1 MLILLAASLF
11 FSSLSIARF
20 ALRRHFSQPKKKA
33 AQPHGCAAARTTR
46 RIPDSKGRGLKAPSR
61 IPESGGNANL
71 AHSSGMKKSS
81 EPLSEPSSGR

>member
-46 RIPDSKGRGLKAPSR
+46 RIPESAPSARFLAAYTPPLR
-61 IPESGGNANL
+61 IQ
-71 AHSSGMKKSS
+71 
-81 EPLSEPSSGR
+81 